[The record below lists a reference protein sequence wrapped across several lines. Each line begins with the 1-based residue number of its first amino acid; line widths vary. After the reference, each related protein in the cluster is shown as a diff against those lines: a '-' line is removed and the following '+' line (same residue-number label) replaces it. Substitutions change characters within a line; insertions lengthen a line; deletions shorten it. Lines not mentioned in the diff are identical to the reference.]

1 MKKLWLNPELSELSV
16 VETET
21 GADEKGRPL
30 PDAFPGYIT
39 CHEPVTG
46 HPVTEYVRDL
56 GELRAFYDKH
66 DDCPPDGFFYE
77 YRPSASS

>member
-46 HPVTEYVRDL
+46 HPVT
-56 GELRAFYDKH
+56 
-66 DDCPPDGFFYE
+66 
-77 YRPSASS
+77 